1 MKFFDYIFISWYRV
15 YKEYESKK
23 HNQRF
28 RATMA
33 LLLCIVSIVALLV
46 GIINRLYSLQP
57 AMEFLLDHYYLVV
70 ILACASMFLTYNIYT
85 EERIARINE
94 DYENQYLFM
103 KQLWI
108 WISLGTCAACWTFFA
123 LILNHVIF

>member
-46 GIINRLYSLQP
+46 GIINRLYSLQL

-94 DYENQYLFM
+94 DYGYSTERSTRFRRKGVQ
-103 KQLWI
+103 
-108 WISLGTCAACWTFFA
+108 
-123 LILNHVIF
+123 IFHGKGAQKFHGKG